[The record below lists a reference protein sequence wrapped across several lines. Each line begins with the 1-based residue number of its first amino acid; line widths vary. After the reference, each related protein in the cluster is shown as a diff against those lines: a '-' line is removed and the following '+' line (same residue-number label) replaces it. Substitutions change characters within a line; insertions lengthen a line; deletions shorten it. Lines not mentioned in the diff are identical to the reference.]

1 MGIFVHIL
9 SGRVKI
15 SMSKNKKKKF
25 NYDDDFFDYDELN
38 YASNKKRQDRS
49 RRERRKEKYAG
60 YEMCGTEFDTE
71 E

>member
-1 MGIFVHIL
+1 
-9 SGRVKI
+9 
-15 SMSKNKKKKF
+15 MSKNKKMKF

-60 YEMCGTEFDTE
+60 YEMCRTEFDTE